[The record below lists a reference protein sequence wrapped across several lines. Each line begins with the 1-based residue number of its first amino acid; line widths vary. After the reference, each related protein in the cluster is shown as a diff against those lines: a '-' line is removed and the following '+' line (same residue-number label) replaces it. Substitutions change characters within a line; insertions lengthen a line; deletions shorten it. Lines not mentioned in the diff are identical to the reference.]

1 MFLPF
6 APIFVGMH
14 VLVATATAGNVPR
27 IDIEKTCRASE
38 KTIKEVFGNS
48 DMGNV
53 FGSCMVAE
61 KTTLEQLIKDWGTY
75 TSEAK
80 VRCVQPS
87 VYMPN
92 YTEWITCLEMERD
105 VRRMRLENPDPIV
118 PVQPRSRR
126 QKSG

>member
-1 MFLPF
+1 MFVPV
-6 APIFVGMH
+6 APMVVGIH
-14 VLVATATAGNVPR
+14 VLVAAAGAVPR

-38 KTIKEVFGNS
+38 RTTKEVFGNTVL
-48 DMGNV
+48 GNV
-53 FGSCMVAE
+53 FESCIATE
-61 KTTLEQLIKDWGTY
+61 KTNLEQLIKDWGTY
-75 TSEAK
+75 PAEAK

-92 YTEWITCLEMERD
+92 YSEWLTCLEMERD
-105 VRRMRLENPDPIV
+105 VRKMRLENPDPIV

>member
-1 MFLPF
+1 
-6 APIFVGMH
+6 MH
-14 VLVATATAGNVPR
+14 VLIATAGNVPR
-27 IDIEKTCRASE
+27 IDIQKTCRASE

-53 FGSCMVAE
+53 FESCMAAE

-75 TSEAK
+75 PAEAK
-80 VRCVQPS
+80 ARCVQPS

-105 VRRMRLENPDPIV
+105 VRKMRLENPNANV
-118 PVQPRSRR
+118 PLQPRSRR

>member
-6 APIFVGMH
+6 APVFVGMH
-14 VLVATATAGNVPR
+14 VLVATANNVPR

-38 KTIKEVFGNS
+38 KTIKQVFGNS
-48 DMGNV
+48 NMGNV
-53 FGSCMVAE
+53 FESCLAAE
-61 KTTLEQLIKDWGTY
+61 KNTLEQLIKDWGTY
-75 TSEAK
+75 PADAK
-80 VRCVQPS
+80 VRCVQPLA
-87 VYMPN
+87 YMPN

-105 VRRMRLENPDPIV
+105 VRKMRIENPNTNV

>member
-6 APIFVGMH
+6 VPILVGMH
-14 VLVATATAGNVPR
+14 VLVATAGDVPR

-48 DMGNV
+48 DTGNV
-53 FGSCMVAE
+53 FESCMTGE
-61 KTTLEQLIKDWGTY
+61 KNTLEQLIKDWGTY
-75 TSEAK
+75 PADAK

-92 YTEWITCLEMERD
+92 YTEWLTCLEMERD
-105 VRRMRLENPDPIV
+105 VRKMRLENPNADV

-126 QKSG
+126 QKKSG

>member
-6 APIFVGMH
+6 APMFVGIH
-14 VLVATATAGNVPR
+14 VLVAAAGTVPR

-53 FGSCMVAE
+53 FESCMAAE

-75 TSEAK
+75 PADAK

-105 VRRMRLENPDPIV
+105 VRRMRLDNPDPIV

-126 QKSG
+126 QKKSG